1 MVDKPQNA
9 SGEINRQSG
18 AGAAV
23 GSMFFHS

>member
-1 MVDKPQNA
+1 MVDKLQIA

-23 GSMFFHS
+23 GSMFFYS